1 MRTRKWWMWDGIFRR
16 KNSMAILM
24 SKRGVMV
31 ALVALGLQATGQ
43 DLSSRLSVS
52 SIPDKATVTCDGV
65 AREETP
71 LTINGLRSGP
81 HLILVEKPGFLP
93 ARRTVTLE
101 AGQRSSVDIPLER
114 MTGLVL
120 VKTVP
125 AGADIE
131 INGAHRG
138 VAPLLITDLVFGRYR
153 LKASA
158 AGYLGRNV
166 EVAVEDRIPKAV
178 FISLAS
184 DSAILTV
191 QSAVSVIS
199 TPTGARLFV
208 DDALRGQTPLT
219 LDNLEA
225 GSHVLRVENDGY
237 ESEIRAVEINKA
249 QKKVEEFQLVRNVGS
264 LEVMAKP
271 NGIKV
276 VVDGVEK
283 GVVMPEADDPVG
295 KLSLELPVGEHR
307 VSLLFKGYGA
317 VEKRVTI
324 RKGET
329 LVLKE
334 VLKRVFMADTRV
346 RMTTGEIVMGVLGET
361 LPNGDVKLETQIGI
375 YKTLEAAKIAKIE
388 PLPLPAK

>member
-1 MRTRKWWMWDGIFRR
+1 M
-16 KNSMAILM
+16 
-24 SKRGVMV
+24 
-31 ALVALGLQATGQ
+31 
-43 DLSSRLSVS
+43 
-52 SIPDKATVTCDGV
+52 
-65 AREETP
+65 
-71 LTINGLRSGP
+71 
-81 HLILVEKPGFLP
+81 
-93 ARRTVTLE
+93 
-101 AGQRSSVDIPLER
+101 
-114 MTGLVL
+114 
-120 VKTVP
+120 
-125 AGADIE
+125 
-131 INGAHRG
+131 
-138 VAPLLITDLVFGRYR
+138 
-153 LKASA
+153 
-158 AGYLGRNV
+158 
-166 EVAVEDRIPKAV
+166 
-178 FISLAS
+178 
-184 DSAILTV
+184 
-191 QSAVSVIS
+191 
-199 TPTGARLFV
+199 